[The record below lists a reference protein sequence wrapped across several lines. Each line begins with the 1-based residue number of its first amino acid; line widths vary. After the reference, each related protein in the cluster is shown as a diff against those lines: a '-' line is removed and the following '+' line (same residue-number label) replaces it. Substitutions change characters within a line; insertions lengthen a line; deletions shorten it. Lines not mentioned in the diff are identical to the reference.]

1 MPSFIEHLSNT
12 TRSYRRFR
20 SIYPVTETL
29 MTKWVDNARVT
40 ASAAN
45 LQPLRYHIVTDK
57 EECAKV
63 YDTLAWAG
71 YLPDWEGP
79 AEGERPTGYIIMA
92 VDSEVASP
100 KAAQIDVGIA
110 AQTIMLASTEEG
122 FGGCMILSF
131 KKKQLMEAVSF
142 PESYEPVLVL
152 ALGRPIED
160 VRLVEVGED
169 GSIKY
174 YRDENMVHYVPKRKL
189 EDVLF

>member
-1 MPSFIEHLSNT
+1 MPSLIEHLSNT